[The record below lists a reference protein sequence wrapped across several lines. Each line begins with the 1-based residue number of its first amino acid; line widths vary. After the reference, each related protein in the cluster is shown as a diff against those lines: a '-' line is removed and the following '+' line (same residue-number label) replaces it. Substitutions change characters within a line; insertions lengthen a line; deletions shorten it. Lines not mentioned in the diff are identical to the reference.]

1 MGESLQRRVNS
12 LALVRGYLESQS
24 YRYQDRI
31 PAERDL
37 ARQLGLTRTQLR
49 SSMKQLEA
57 EGMVWRHVG
66 KGTFY
71 GSRPLDNSIIPTVQT
86 SPRELM
92 EARIAIESHLA
103 RLAALNATADDLA
116 RIQDCLDQSMAPDAA
131 ATFQHH
137 NSNLHLAIAEAAH
150 NSLLLAVY
158 IAMNSSRYKMVWGR
172 LMENFVTPAHQA
184 DFSDQHSGFV
194 EAIRHRDAKRAEAL
208 MRAHLEHVRQQM
220 FGGA

>member
-1 MGESLQRRVNS
+1 MGESMQRRVNS
-12 LALVRGYLESQS
+12 LALVRSYLESQS
-24 YRYQDRI
+24 FRYQDRI
-31 PAERDL
+31 PPEREL

-66 KGTFY
+66 KGTFF

-86 SPRELM
+86 GPRELM

-116 RIQDCLDQSMAPDAA
+116 RIQDCLEKSEAPDAA
-131 ATFQHH
+131 STFQHH
-137 NSNLHLAIAEAAH
+137 NFNLHLAVAEAAH

-158 IAMNSSRYKMVWGR
+158 VAMNSSRYRVVWGR
-172 LMENFVTPAHQA
+172 LMESFVTPAHQA
-184 DFSDQHSGFV
+184 QFSRQHRAFV
-194 EAIRHRDAKRAEAL
+194 EAIRHRDAKTAEAL
-208 MRAHLEHVRQQM
+208 MRSHLEEVRQQM

>member
-1 MGESLQRRVNS
+1 MQRRVNS

-24 YRYQDRI
+24 FRYQDRI
-31 PAERDL
+31 PPEREL

-57 EGMVWRHVG
+57 EGVVWRHVG
-66 KGTFY
+66 KGTFF
-71 GSRPLDNSIIPTVQT
+71 GSRPLDNSIIPTVQV

-103 RLAALNATADDLA
+103 RLAAINATPDDLA
-116 RIQDCLDQSMAPDAA
+116 RIQDCLDKSRSPTAA
-131 ATFQHH
+131 VPFQHH
-137 NSNLHLAIAEAAH
+137 NFNLHLAVAEAAH

-158 IAMNSSRYKMVWGR
+158 IAMNSSRYRMVWGR
-172 LMENFVTPAHQA
+172 LMENFVTPAHQREFTREHA
-184 DFSDQHSGFV
+184 AFV
-194 EAIRHRDAKRAEAL
+194 EAIRNRDSKAAESL
-208 MRAHLEHVRQQM
+208 MRAHLEQVRQQL

>member
-1 MGESLQRRVNS
+1 MQRRVNS
-12 LALVRGYLESQS
+12 LALVRGFLESQS
-24 YRYQDRI
+24 FRYQDRI
-31 PAERDL
+31 PPEREL

-92 EARIAIESHLA
+92 EARITIESHLA
-103 RLAALNATADDLA
+103 RLAAINATADDLA
-116 RIQDCLDQSMAPDAA
+116 RIQDCLDKSMAPEAEL
-131 ATFQHH
+131 TFQHH
-137 NSNLHLAIAEAAH
+137 NANLHLAVAEAAH

-158 IAMNSSRYKMVWGR
+158 IAMNSSRYRMVWGR
-172 LMENFVTPAHQA
+172 LMENFVTPAHKA
-184 DFSDQHSGFV
+184 EFSRQHFAFV
-194 EAIRHRDAKRAEAL
+194 EAIRHRDSKRAEAL
-208 MRAHLEHVRQQM
+208 MRAHLEHVRQQL